1 MLGFLGGDGA
11 AVHQLLHVGV
21 VVGELGESAVPDE
34 VGPGVACVADKG
46 VAAAHQCAHSRG
58 AHARQLLLPG
68 GFLED
73 EAVGADERPLQK
85 GFLVAG
91 QALGVL
97 LMEAVLDDVAGA
109 HGSLTASPRT
119 AHAVAHH
126 SHDIAAGQL
135 GKTKGILI
143 FPAHQAGI
151 GDLPML
157 HAESPPF
164 LSSIARRRS
173 WPREASMSPPRLRRT
188 VAVMPCD
195 SNRF

>member
-46 VAAAHQCAHSRG
+46 VAAPHEGADRRG

-73 EAVGADERPLQK
+73 EAVGVDERPLQK
-85 GFLVAG
+85 LFLVAG

-119 AHAVAHH
+119 AHAVAHEAPGRVAVQLACPVVVLILGA
-126 SHDIAAGQL
+126 DAADVCFSC
-135 GKTKGILI
+135 KFHRILLLKLCRSSRRGG
-143 FPAHQAGI
+143 AG
-151 GDLPML
+151 
-157 HAESPPF
+157 
-164 LSSIARRRS
+164 RRR
-173 WPREASMSPPRLRRT
+173 R
-188 VAVMPCD
+188 
-195 SNRF
+195 